1 LTMLAMLALLGL
13 LILTYLRMGIG
24 LQPVPAAERWLV
36 QLPISI
42 YLGWISVATI
52 ANASVFLVDQGW
64 SGWGLGAATWTV
76 IMIAAAIV
84 IGSAMVLR
92 RGEVAFPL
100 VLTWALIGIAVRNA
114 GLPLVEVTAWVAA
127 AAALAAAVW
136 SAIRSPRQPASA

>member
-1 LTMLAMLALLGL
+1 
-13 LILTYLRMGIG
+13 
-24 LQPVPAAERWLV
+24 
-36 QLPISI
+36 
-42 YLGWISVATI
+42 
-52 ANASVFLVDQGW
+52 
-64 SGWGLGAATWTV
+64 
-76 IMIAAAIV
+76 MIAAAIV